1 MIGFRVDAN
10 EQIATG
16 HLMRCMAIAKGFQRR
31 GEKVIFFLAE
41 EKETERLKAQN
52 LTYVVLHSR
61 WKDLEQELPILK
73 KALKEHAVT
82 KLIVDSY
89 QATKDYLERLNQCV
103 KVIYMD
109 DMAEETYQ
117 IAGVIHYINW
127 PWDATYRKSYECLDT
142 VCMTGLE
149 YTPLREEFYPA
160 GEDNRKQNIL
170 LTTGGTDPYD
180 VAGRLLEYV
189 KEQQEEQGQLPKEVH
204 FSVISGSMNQNKPHL
219 EQLARENSWITLW
232 ENVNNMG
239 ELMRDSY
246 LAVSAGGTTLYEL
259 CACKVPTVSFS
270 FADNQEGF
278 AREMGEHDII
288 FYAGDT
294 RKEEQL
300 IERIYNKLAQMWVDA
315 QMCGAFREKMGR
327 LVDGKGVDRIVD
339 EVLKGEMDYGKED

>member
-10 EQIATG
+10 EKVATG
-16 HLMRCMAIAKGFQRR
+16 HLMRCLAIAKGFQRR
-31 GEKVIFFLAE
+31 GEEVIFFLAE

-52 LTYVVLHSR
+52 LPYIVLHSR
-61 WKDLEQELPILK
+61 WDDLEQEIPALK
-73 KALKEHAVT
+73 KALIEHAVT
-82 KLIVDSY
+82 RLIVDSY
-89 QATKDYLERLNQCV
+89 QAKKSYLERLNQWV

-109 DMAEETYQ
+109 DMAEDIYH
-117 IAGVIHYINW
+117 IDGVIHYSNW
-127 PWDATYRKSYECLDT
+127 PWDGTYKKSYEGLDT
-142 VCMTGLE
+142 VCMAGME
-149 YTPLREEFYPA
+149 YTPLRAKFYPA
-160 GEDNRKQNIL
+160 GEDNRKPNIL

-189 KEQQEEQGQLPKEVH
+189 KEQQEEPGCLSGEVH
-204 FSVISGSMNQNKPHL
+204 FSVISGSMNQNKTHL
-219 EQLARENSWITLW
+219 EQLARENRWITLW

-278 AREMGEHDII
+278 TREMGEQGIM
-288 FYAGDT
+288 FYAGDA
-294 RKEEQL
+294 RKEEHL
-300 IERIYNKLAQMWVDA
+300 IERIYSKLAQLWRDA

-339 EVLKGEMDYGKED
+339 EVLKC

>member
-31 GEKVIFFLAE
+31 GEEVVFFLAE

-52 LTYVVLHSR
+52 LPYVVLHSQ
-61 WKDLEQELPILK
+61 WNDLEQELPVLK
-73 KALKEHAVT
+73 KELREHGVT
-82 KLIVDSY
+82 RLIVDSY
-89 QATKDYLERLNQCV
+89 QAGKGYLESLNQCV

-109 DMAEETYQ
+109 DMAEDIYQ
-117 IAGVIHYINW
+117 IAGVIHYSNW
-127 PWDATYRKSYECLDT
+127 PWDTTYTQRYEGLDT
-142 VCMTGLE
+142 VCMAGMK
-149 YTPLREEFYPA
+149 YTPLRAEFYPSV
-160 GEDNRKQNIL
+160 EERRKKNIL

-189 KEQQEEQGQLPKEVH
+189 KKQQVEQGQLSKKVH

-259 CACKVPTVSFS
+259 CACKVPTISFS

-278 AREMGEHDII
+278 TEEMGEQGIL
-288 FYAGDT
+288 FYAGDA
-294 RKEEQL
+294 RKEESL
-300 IERIYNKLAQMWVDA
+300 IEIIYNKLEDLWMDEKL
-315 QMCGAFREKMGR
+315 CGQFRENMGR
-327 LVDGKGVDRIVD
+327 LVDGKGVERIVD
-339 EVLKGEMDYGKED
+339 KVLNC